1 MLLLCQRHEIY
12 SLIDKSSPFQQIQ
25 QYGTAVKVFG
35 RQWVTQGHCYVALR
49 GHFDCLRQLTK
60 PALLLP
66 RPSICSSLSPHRS
79 LCPYSPS
86 RPPKPDYCLPIQ
98 TQSLLLIRTNL
109 LVIEHTSSL
118 LRPAKTGADLPQTI
132 INLKC
137 LPFLSFPNPC
147 HPSLV
152 AAQLL
157 SRSIELLNG
166 HNQPSGTTRQWILKI
181 HQAANQQASTWQT
194 LLFSYGVTV
203 TLGPPLTL
211 PCYKESES
219 APLLRLRTNNLLG
232 TFDLLVQHSV
242 TAVWRQPCWERER
255 VCAGIERERVKNRE
269 NKSTNFRRTPTAEG
283 KKKKTQEFWEP
294 WTKKRCWL
302 LALIAKGCPYKSL
315 PFPEQPGP
323 SLLWARSYAFNDA
336 L

>member
-1 MLLLCQRHEIY
+1 M
-12 SLIDKSSPFQQIQ
+12 
-25 QYGTAVKVFG
+25 KVFG
-35 RQWVTQGHCYVALR
+35 HQWVTQGRCYKVLW
-49 GHFDCLRQLTK
+49 GHFDCLSQLTK
-60 PALLLP
+60 SALLPP
-66 RPSICSSLSPHRS
+66 RLSICSSLSPHRS
-79 LCPYSPS
+79 LCPHSPC
-86 RPPKPDYCLPIQ
+86 RPPKPDYCLSIQ

-109 LVIEHTSSL
+109 LVVEHTSSL

-137 LPFLSFPNPC
+137 LPFLSCPNPC
-147 HPSLV
+147 HPSVV

-203 TLGPPLTL
+203 TPGPPLTL

-242 TAVWRQPCWERER
+242 TAMWRQPCWERES
-255 VCAGIERERVKNRE
+255 VCVG
-269 NKSTNFRRTPTAEG
+269 
-283 KKKKTQEFWEP
+283 
-294 WTKKRCWL
+294 
-302 LALIAKGCPYKSL
+302 
-315 PFPEQPGP
+315 
-323 SLLWARSYAFNDA
+323 
-336 L
+336 

>member
-1 MLLLCQRHEIY
+1 MGNLESSILEAWLIPGTKSQEILAGVSLSLTFFFLISLVPAQILNGWSTKNVSLLLRVSTEKCVECCY
-12 SLIDKSSPFQQIQ
+12 CAKGMKCSWMDKSYPFQQIE
-25 QYGTAVKVFG
+25 QYGSAVKVFG
-35 RQWVTQGHCYVALR
+35 HQWVTQGRCYKALR
-49 GHFDCLRQLTK
+49 GHFDCLSQLTK
-60 PALLLP
+60 SALLPP
-66 RPSICSSLSPHRS
+66 RLSICSSLSPHRS
-79 LCPYSPS
+79 LCPHSPS
-86 RPPKPDYCLPIQ
+86 RPPKPDYCLSIQ

-147 HPSLV
+147 HPSAV

-232 TFDLLVQHSV
+232 TFDLVVQHSV
-242 TAVWRQPCWERER
+242 TAMWRQPCWERESACVR
-255 VCAGIERERVKNRE
+255 
-269 NKSTNFRRTPTAEG
+269 
-283 KKKKTQEFWEP
+283 
-294 WTKKRCWL
+294 
-302 LALIAKGCPYKSL
+302 
-315 PFPEQPGP
+315 
-323 SLLWARSYAFNDA
+323 
-336 L
+336 